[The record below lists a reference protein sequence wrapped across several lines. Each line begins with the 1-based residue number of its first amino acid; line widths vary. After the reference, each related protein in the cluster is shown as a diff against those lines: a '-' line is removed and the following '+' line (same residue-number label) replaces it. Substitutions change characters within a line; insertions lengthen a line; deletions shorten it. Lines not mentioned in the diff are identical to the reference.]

1 MNIKGQES
9 SAQGNGILQEL
20 ADGFYFVYGENK
32 GRFPSSH
39 GALLVGD
46 ETILVD
52 AGIGIERIEE
62 VDQRHRIDSLVISHS
77 HPDHI
82 RYAYKLSDRRLL
94 LPEETPESV
103 HDLHDLGARFTGNIE
118 DGAHWAW
125 LVGEI
130 FGVRALKEPDAR
142 YSHNDILD
150 LGKFKL
156 RAIHSPGH
164 VADHYCFLEENT
176 GTLLSIDIDL
186 TSFGPWYANPE
197 SDMELFENSVK
208 NVMGMDYK
216 TVCSSH
222 RPPIQGDAHE
232 EFQQFLKKFQEQ
244 AEMMLD
250 ICKEPRTLDEL
261 GKMSPFYNDK
271 LPDKRV
277 QYIFEKRMSQKN
289 LEFLER
295 QGKVTKEGDS
305 FRAVSS

>member
-1 MNIKGQES
+1 MNLKESQKIGQV
-9 SAQGNGILQEL
+9 NGILQEM
-20 ADGFYFVYGENK
+20 ADGLYFVYGENK

-39 GALLVGD
+39 GVLLVGD
-46 ETILVD
+46 ETVLVD

-62 VDQRHRIDSLVISHS
+62 VDQRLRIDTLVISHS

-103 HDLHDLGARFTGNIE
+103 HDLHDLGQRFTGSKE
-118 DGAHWAW
+118 DGDHWAW
-125 LVGEI
+125 LVGEV
-130 FGVRALKEPDAR
+130 FGARALREPDAR
-142 YSHNDILD
+142 YGHNEVLD
-150 LGKFKL
+150 LGKLKL
-156 RAIHSPGH
+156 RAIHCPGH
-164 VADHYCFLEENT
+164 VDDHYCFIEEQT

-208 NVMGMDYK
+208 NIMCMQYQR
-216 TVCSSH
+216 VCSSH
-222 RPPIQGDAHE
+222 RPPIEGDAHR
-232 EFQQFLKKFQEQ
+232 EFLDFLGKFQEQ
-244 AEMMLD
+244 TEMILD

-271 LPDKRV
+271 LPDKKV
-277 QYIFEKRMSQKN
+277 QYVFEKRMSQKN

-295 QGKVTKEGDS
+295 QGKVIKEGDS